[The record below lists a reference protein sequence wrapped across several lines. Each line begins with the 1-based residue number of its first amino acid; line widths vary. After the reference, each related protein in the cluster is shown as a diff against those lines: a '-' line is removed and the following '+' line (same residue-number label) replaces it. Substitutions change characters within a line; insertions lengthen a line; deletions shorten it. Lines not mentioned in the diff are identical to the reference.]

1 MKPDSAARRFL
12 ESLAVED
19 GASPRTL
26 DAYRRDLVRYATAL
40 REQGDPELEDVRA
53 EQVTR
58 FLEAEHR
65 AGMGP
70 TTLARRLAAV
80 RGLHR
85 WAQGM
90 GIARDDPARDAKGP
104 KRPARLPKAIS
115 VAEVEALLAAVAGDD
130 PVALRDRALL
140 ELGYA
145 TGLRASEIVA
155 VDIAHLEEEPGMLR
169 VRGKGSVERWVPV
182 GAIAMDAVH
191 AWIARGRA
199 AMAGVRAAD
208 ALFVNRR
215 GRRLTRIGFWEIV
228 RERARAAHLDGRVSP
243 HTLRHSFATHLLE
256 GGADLRV
263 VQELLGHADLSTTQV
278 YTRVDA
284 TYLREVHKSFHPRE
298 RAGATRGGERA

>member
-1 MKPDSAARRFL
+1 VNVPTAARSFL
-12 ESLAVED
+12 ESLAVER

-26 DAYRRDLVRYATAL
+26 ESYRRDLEVYAAQL
-40 REQGDPELEDVRA
+40 GAHGDPDIEDVRP
-53 EQVTR
+53 EHVTR

-65 AGMGP
+65 SGKSPA
-70 TTLARRLAAV
+70 TLARRLAAV

-85 WAQGM
+85 WAQSI
-90 GIARDDPARDAKGP
+90 GIARDDPAKGAKGP

-115 VAEVEALLAAVAGDD
+115 VADVEALLAAASGDGPID
-130 PVALRDRALL
+130 RRDRAVL
-140 ELGYA
+140 ELAYA
-145 TGLRASEIVA
+145 TGLRASEVVA
-155 VDIAHLEEEPGMLR
+155 VDIAALDEDPGMLR

-182 GAIAMDAVH
+182 GAFAKEAIDAWL
-191 AWIARGRA
+191 AGGRPVL
-199 AMAGVRAAD
+199 AGPRAGD

-228 RERARAAHLDGRVSP
+228 RDRARAAGLRSISP

-278 YTRVDA
+278 YTRVDS

-298 RAGATRGGERA
+298 RSRATRGAGRA